1 MANVLVIGGTRF
13 FGKNLVE
20 LLLERGNK
28 VTLLTRGQTSDPF
41 GDGIQRLVADRTDE
55 AALRQAVGDKHYDVV
70 FDNICYT
77 PQEAQAACRIF
88 GGKTERY
95 IVTSSLSVY
104 PFQSEPLHEHDVD
117 TLHMAINDD
126 PEASFDY
133 AEGKRQVE
141 AVFLQQTRFA
151 AAAVRFPIV
160 LGPNDYTKRLHF
172 HVGRVLRGEPIIIPN
187 PDVCMNFIHE
197 EEAARFLYWLGLD
210 RELTGAI
217 NARSEEE
224 ITLVALI
231 NEIERQTGCRAIVQ
245 SKGEES
251 NQSPFGVPDSWVM
264 DTSLAFREGF
274 RFYRLSEWLP
284 ELISYV
290 AAEEKGEQ

>member
-1 MANVLVIGGTRF
+1 MAKVLVIGGTRF

-20 LLLERGNK
+20 LLLHRGND
-28 VTLLTRGQTSDPF
+28 VTLLTRGQTNDPF
-41 GDGIQRLVADRTDE
+41 GDNIQRLVADRTDE
-55 AALRQAVGDKHYDVV
+55 SALQQAIGDQRYDIVY
-70 FDNICYT
+70 DNICYT
-77 PQEAQAACRIF
+77 PQEALAACRIF
-88 GGKTERY
+88 SGKTERY

-104 PFQSEPLHEHDVD
+104 SFGSEPLRESDVD
-117 TLHMAINDD
+117 TAHMVINHDAD
-126 PEASFDY
+126 ATFDY

-141 AVFLQQTRFA
+141 AVFLQQNDFS

-172 HVGRVLRGEPIIIPN
+172 HVGRVLRGQTIVIPN
-187 PDVCMNFIHE
+187 PDAKMNFIHE
-197 EEAARFLYWLGLD
+197 EEAARFLYWLGVD
-210 RELTGAI
+210 SELTGPV

-224 ITLVALI
+224 ITLVALM
-231 NEIERQTGCRAIVQ
+231 NEIERQTGCRAVVK

-251 NQSPFGVPDSWVM
+251 DQSPFGVPDSWIM
-264 DTSLAFREGF
+264 DTSLAFHEGF

>member
-1 MANVLVIGGTRF
+1 MAKVLVIGGTRF

-20 LLLERGNK
+20 LLLYRDHN
-28 VTLLTRGQTSDPF
+28 VTLLTRGQTNDPF
-41 GDGIQRLVADRTDE
+41 GDQIQRLVADRTDE
-55 AALRQAVGDKHYDVV
+55 TALRQAVGEQQYDVV
-70 FDNICYT
+70 YDNICYT
-77 PQEAQAACRIF
+77 PQEALAACRIF
-88 GGKTERY
+88 SGQTKRY

-104 PFQSEPLHEHDVD
+104 SFGRDPLQEQDVD
-117 TLHMAINDD
+117 TKQMSINYD
-126 PEASFDY
+126 PEAEFDY

-141 AVFLQQTRFA
+141 AVFLQQSDFA

-172 HVGRVLRGEPIIIPN
+172 HVGRVLRAETIVIPN
-187 PDVCMNFIHE
+187 PDAQMNFIHE

-210 RELTGAI
+210 SELTGPV

-231 NEIERQTGCRAIVQ
+231 NEIERQTGCRAIVK
-245 SKGEES
+245 SKGEEAD
-251 NQSPFGVPDSWVM
+251 QSPFGVPDSWIM
-264 DTSLAFREGF
+264 DTSLAFHEGF

-284 ELISYV
+284 ELISYI